1 MAISESTSPQ
11 LNCGKG
17 KSFRRLTVSYIADS
31 RVKGLPPHLRIKG
44 RWLEE
49 AGFPVGTKVNVEVSH
64 GRLVIE
70 RAPPEQECEVTS
82 PMRPFITE
90 RMLMAIERHSSQV
103 GDDSSGGGAALNRNS

>member
-11 LNCGKG
+11 LICGKG

-49 AGFPVGTKVNVEVSH
+49 AGFPVGAKVNVEVSH

-82 PMRPFITE
+82 PMRPFISE
-90 RMLMAIERHSSQV
+90 RMLRTIERHPSQV
-103 GDDSSGGGAALNRNS
+103 GDDSNGVTVVLNRKS